1 MHLLKGISLNIKTC
15 FVAVAASAALLLSGQ
30 TLGETVTSGGASI
43 TFDPMTSALT
53 SFQLDGVEQLFADAL
68 YYRIGDSPEAS
79 LSAIGTPVVI
89 SESDAITDTA
99 FIAARYRDNTVT
111 VDVRYDLAS
120 ANSGEAALQTSINVD
135 SEEPLEFTIF
145 EVSDWNL
152 AGTDGDDSLTI
163 TGDNLV
169 NQRDGNLGLDHNS
182 LADNLNFFGGNPSA
196 WQASG
201 LPDDIWDLVNNA
213 SADDLN
219 NTNTFGDNGNTNGI
233 FANQWDGVLNPNNEL
248 AADDVMVISKQ
259 QTLGPRG
266 AVEVIPEPVTS
277 LLSLIGVAAAGLTA
291 SQRRRG

>member
-15 FVAVAASAALLLSGQ
+15 FVAAAASAALLLSGQ

-169 NQRDGNLGLDHNS
+169 NQRDGNLGWTTIH
-182 LADNLNFFGGNPSA
+182 
-196 WQASG
+196 
-201 LPDDIWDLVNNA
+201 
-213 SADDLN
+213 
-219 NTNTFGDNGNTNGI
+219 
-233 FANQWDGVLNPNNEL
+233 
-248 AADDVMVISKQ
+248 
-259 QTLGPRG
+259 
-266 AVEVIPEPVTS
+266 
-277 LLSLIGVAAAGLTA
+277 LLTT
-291 SQRRRG
+291 